1 LNDFVLPKFGLVG
14 TAGIATAAAGT
25 ITAATPVPE
34 SPSAAPTAAVTVVVA
49 IVLGGCFTAWFA
61 GFGPALSRCPALA

>member
-49 IVLGGCFTAWFA
+49 IVLGGRFTARFA